1 VKGKDHELEAIRD
14 FELVQDRGDVVAN
27 RCLADE
33 QTLGQIHVARAG
45 ADVRDD
51 FALTPCQRINL
62 PLDLPVP
69 TLT

>member
-1 VKGKDHELEAIRD
+1 MKRKDHELEAIRD
-14 FELVQDRGDVVAN
+14 FELVQDGRHVVSN
-27 RCLADE
+27 CGLADE
-33 QTLGQIHVARAG
+33 QTLGQIHVPRAG

-51 FALTPCQRINL
+51 FALPPCQRLNL